1 MDQTDVETMKL
12 TKYGFQL
19 NMIKVITFLSVF
31 GIITSILLII
41 LAGVAANVIVSLDLP
56 EFQIPDSSIYC
67 GIGAIII
74 FLIIPY
80 LLMWILLSM
89 KAKKKDITSIE
100 RIANLYSYVSGA
112 LEICGMI
119 FNIYREVEVA
129 ILSSPNLPLAPDD
142 KEFGVNWLE
151 FIIAKII
158 CWLAYLIFICLKIYG
173 TEPDQQKNRMLG
185 TYIGFRYALF
195 ITFIIVFFIMSTCIS
210 YPYAYIFLSTLIGG
224 ILFFILDI
232 GLNVILH
239 SIREDRGNFDE
250 IENSFLNEWIE

>member
-1 MDQTDVETMKL
+1 
-12 TKYGFQL
+12 
-19 NMIKVITFLSVF
+19 
-31 GIITSILLII
+31 
-41 LAGVAANVIVSLDLP
+41 
-56 EFQIPDSSIYC
+56 
-67 GIGAIII
+67 
-74 FLIIPY
+74 
-80 LLMWILLSM
+80 
-89 KAKKKDITSIE
+89 
-100 RIANLYSYVSGA
+100 
-112 LEICGMI
+112 MI

-232 GLNVILH
+232 GLTVILH
-239 SIREDRGNFDE
+239 SIRVNRETTAE
-250 IENSFLNEWIE
+250 TENLI